1 VKAGI
6 VGGGAVGSLFASFF
20 NAAGSAYAVYDKDA
34 RAARA
39 LAEGLTVRMPSGDRV
54 FRSEASGSPAIL
66 SSCDVVFLFVKSYST
81 GEAMDDIAPFLKSD
95 AVVVSLQ
102 NGIGN
107 RELVER
113 LVPPARVVCGS
124 VTIGATRVDE
134 RTVVYGGSGSVVIGG
149 PNAGAVESVRALL
162 ESANVP
168 VETHGRPD
176 EVIWRK
182 AVINAAINPLGALLD
197 VPNGRLLELPD
208 ALIVQELVVR
218 ECALVAAAK
227 GVSIDA
233 DELIR
238 ATREVCAKTAANLC
252 SMLQDLR
259 AGRRTEIDSINGAFA
274 RLGREAGVA
283 APYNELLARL
293 VRAKERGA
301 SS

>member
-1 VKAGI
+1 MKAGI

-20 NAAGSAYAVYDKDA
+20 NAAGRAYSVYEKDV

-39 LAEGLTVRMPSGDRV
+39 LAEGLTVRMPSDDRV
-54 FRSEASGSPAIL
+54 FRSEASGAPDIL

-81 GEAMDDIAPFLKSD
+81 GEAMDDIAPFLRGG

-107 RELVER
+107 RETVER
-113 LVPPARVVCGS
+113 LVPPERVVSGS

-168 VETHGRPD
+168 VETHGLPD

-182 AVINAAINPLGALLD
+182 AVINAAINPLGALLG

-208 ALIVQELVVR
+208 ALIVQESVIK
-218 ECALVAAAK
+218 ECVPVAAAK
-227 GVSIDA
+227 GIALDA
-233 DELIR
+233 VEMME
-238 ATREVCAKTAANLC
+238 ATREVCRKTAANLC

-274 RLGREAGVA
+274 RLAREAGVA

-293 VRAKERGA
+293 VRAKEREAA
-301 SS
+301 S

>member
-1 VKAGI
+1 M
-6 VGGGAVGSLFASFF
+6 GSLFASFF
-20 NAAGSAYAVYDKDA
+20 NAAGIAYAVYDKDP

-54 FRSEASGSPAIL
+54 FRSEASGAPDIL

-81 GEAMDDIAPFLKSD
+81 GEAMDDIAPFLRGE

-107 RELVER
+107 REAIER
-113 LVPPARVVCGS
+113 LVPPSRVVSGS
-124 VTIGATRVDE
+124 VTIGATRADE

-168 VETHGRPD
+168 VETHDRPD
-176 EVIWRK
+176 EVVWRK
-182 AVINAAINPLGALLD
+182 AVINAAINPFGALLD

-208 ALIVQELVVR
+208 ALIAQELVVR

-227 GVSIDA
+227 GVSMDA
-233 DELIR
+233 DGLIR
-238 ATREVCAKTAANLC
+238 ATREVCARTAANVC

-274 RLGREAGVA
+274 RFGREAGVA

-293 VRAKERGA
+293 VRAKERETA
-301 SS
+301 S